1 MKTKFFNLTVA
12 ETLRKLHSS
21 TNGLSSKEVLI
32 RREKD
37 GSNVLETKKH
47 STLLEKFVAQFK
59 DLMIIILMIAAL
71 ISMLAGEVSDSII
84 IFIVVFLNAV
94 FGVFQETKAE
104 NAIDSLK
111 EMTTPFSRVK
121 RDGIVS
127 QIKSTELVSG
137 DVILLEA
144 GDIVPADARIIS
156 QNALR
161 AEEAA
166 LTGESVPVSK
176 DIRPLTD
183 ENPPLGERSNML
195 FMNTVI
201 ANGTAEA
208 VVVATGMKT
217 EVGHVAKM
225 LDSAENS
232 VTPLQKN
239 IAHLSKV
246 LTVLILIIAVVIFVF
261 GALTKRESILDMLLT
276 SISLAVAAI
285 PEGLPA
291 IVTITLALGTQAMS
305 KKNALVR
312 KLPAVETLGTC
323 EIICSDKTGTLT
335 QNKMRVEQFYANQ
348 TLQKA
353 LDFDKKNAPNLQL
366 AMILANDAKE
376 SENGPIGDPT
386 ETALLDFFVETG
398 ASADI
403 QKIQHDYPRLASLP
417 FDSNRKLMSAV
428 VEHKGQKLLFT
439 KGAIDE
445 LLKRVT
451 KIEEDGNVRPI
462 SASDKQKILE
472 MNKQLAFQALRVLGY
487 AYRPLDE
494 LSELTSENYEKDL
507 IFTGMTGMIDPQR
520 PEVENAVFEAKNAG
534 IKTIMITGDH
544 KETARA
550 IAIRLGII
558 AESDLN
564 GVITGS
570 ELDELSDKE
579 LQKNIGKYSVYA
591 RVAPEHK
598 VRIVKAWQAC
608 GKIVAMTGDG
618 VNDAP
623 ALKQADIGVG
633 MGITGTEASKNAAD
647 IVLAD
652 DNFATIIVAVKEGRK
667 VFANI
672 QKAVQY
678 LLSANLGEVLTLFM
692 MTMLNWSIFAPVQ
705 ILWINLVTDTFPAI
719 ALGIEKSEKNV
730 MTQKPRGSKSN
741 FLSNGVGFAI
751 IYQGLLEGLLTLGV
765 YLWAVTFPVHSGSA
779 AIHADALTMS
789 YATLGMIQL
798 FHAFNSKSIHETIF
812 TKKTFEN
819 KFFNLAV
826 LVSAVLLASTIF
838 VPALNPIFHVSS
850 LSWMQWSIVLMAG
863 LLMIVIVETVKFF
876 TRQKM
881 SANPDKGS
889 R

>member
-1 MKTKFFNLTVA
+1 METKFFNLTVE

-21 TNGLSSKEVLI
+21 TNGLSSKEVMT

-37 GSNVLETKKH
+37 GANVLETKKH

-121 RDGIVS
+121 RDGIIS

-137 DVILLEA
+137 DIILLEA

-208 VVVATGMKT
+208 VVVATGMRT

-225 LDSAENS
+225 LDSAEDS

-305 KKNALVR
+305 RKNALVR

-335 QNKMRVEQFYANQ
+335 QNKMRVEQFYADQ

-386 ETALLDFFVETG
+386 ETALLDFFAENG
-398 ASADI
+398 ASAKI
-403 QKIQHDYPRLASLP
+403 QTVQHDYPRLASLP

-428 VEHKGQKLLFT
+428 VEHKGQKILFT

-451 KIEEDGNVRPI
+451 KIEENGDVRPI
-462 SASDKQKILE
+462 NASDKQQILE

-570 ELDELSDKE
+570 ELDELSDSE
-579 LQKNIGKYSVYA
+579 LQKNIEKYSVYA

-598 VRIVKAWQAC
+598 VRIVKAWQAR

-765 YLWAVTFPVHSGSA
+765 YLWAVTFPVHSGSV
-779 AIHADALTMS
+779 AIHADALTMA

-812 TKKTFEN
+812 
-819 KFFNLAV
+819 
-826 LVSAVLLASTIF
+826 I
-838 VPALNPIFHVSS
+838 PGLNSIFHVSS

-863 LLMIVIVETVKFF
+863 VLMIVIVETVKLF

-881 SANPDKGS
+881 SVSSDEGS
-889 R
+889 K

>member
-1 MKTKFFNLTVA
+1 METKFFALTVD

-21 TNGLSSKEVLI
+21 TNGLSNEEVLA

-37 GSNVLETKKH
+37 GPNVLETKRH
-47 STLLEKFVAQFK
+47 STLPEKFIAQFK

-71 ISMLAGEVSDSII
+71 ISMLAGEVSDAAI

-94 FGVFQETKAE
+94 FGVFQETRAE
-104 NAIDSLK
+104 NAIDSLQ
-111 EMTTPFSRVK
+111 EMTTPFSRVR

-176 DIRPLTD
+176 DERPLTD

-208 VVVATGMKT
+208 AVVATGMRT
-217 EVGHVAKM
+217 EVGHVARM
-225 LDSAENS
+225 LDSAEDS

-261 GALTKRESILDMLLT
+261 GTLTGRESVLDMLLT

-305 KKNALVR
+305 RKNALVR

-335 QNKMRVEQFYANQ
+335 QNRMRVEQFYANRK
-348 TLQKA
+348 LQKA
-353 LDFDKKNAPNLQL
+353 LDFDRKQASSLQL
-366 AMILANDAKE
+366 AMILANDARE
-376 SENGPIGDPT
+376 SEDGPIGDPT
-386 ETALLDFFVETG
+386 ETALLDFFVENG
-398 ASADI
+398 ASEEVR
-403 QKIQHDYPRLASLP
+403 KIQQDYPRIASLP
-417 FDSNRKLMSAV
+417 FDSDRKLMSAV
-428 VEHKGQKLLFT
+428 VEHEGQKILFT
-439 KGAIDE
+439 KGAVDE

-451 KIEEDGNVRPI
+451 RIEENGVVRPI
-462 SASDKQKILE
+462 DDSDKQRILE
-472 MNKQLAFQALRVLGY
+472 VNGQLAFQAMRVLGY
-487 AYRPLDE
+487 AFRPLNEPD
-494 LSELTSENYEKDL
+494 ELTSENYEKDL

-520 PEVENAVFEAKNAG
+520 PEVRNAVSEAGNAG

-558 AESDLN
+558 AEGDLN

-570 ELDELSDKE
+570 ELDEMSDEK
-579 LQKNIGKYSVYA
+579 LQENIGKYSVYA

-598 VRIVKAWQAC
+598 VRIVKAWQAR

-652 DNFATIIVAVKEGRK
+652 DNFATIIIAVREGRK

-765 YLWAVTFPVHSGSA
+765 YLWAVTFPVHSGDA
-779 AIHADALTMS
+779 AVHADALTMA
-789 YATLGMIQL
+789 YATLGLIQL
-798 FHAFNSKSIHETIF
+798 FHAFNSKSIHGTIF
-812 TKKTFEN
+812 TKQTLKN

-826 LVSAVLLASTIF
+826 LVSAVLLASTILI
-838 VPALNPIFHVSS
+838 PGLNPVFHVSS
-850 LSWMQWSIVLMAG
+850 LSWAQWGIVFLAGVLMIA
-863 LLMIVIVETVKFF
+863 IVETVKFF
-876 TRQKM
+876 SRQET
-881 SANPDKGS
+881 SAKSVEES

>member
-21 TNGLSSKEVLI
+21 TNGLSNKEVLT

-176 DIRPLTD
+176 DIHPLTD

-261 GALTKRESILDMLLT
+261 GTLTKRESILDMLLT

-398 ASADI
+398 ASAEI
-403 QKIQHDYPRLASLP
+403 QKIQYDYPRLASLP

-428 VEHKGQKLLFT
+428 VEHKGQKVLFT
-439 KGAIDE
+439 KGAVDE

-558 AESDLN
+558 SESDLN

-838 VPALNPIFHVSS
+838 VPVLNPIFHVSS

-863 LLMIVIVETVKFF
+863 VLMIVIVETVKFF

-881 SANPDKGS
+881 SANPDEKS

>member
-1 MKTKFFNLTVA
+1 METKFFNLTVE
-12 ETLRKLHSS
+12 ETLRKLNSS
-21 TNGLSSKEVLI
+21 TNGLSSREVLT

-121 RDGIVS
+121 RDGIIS

-137 DVILLEA
+137 DIILLEA

-208 VVVATGMKT
+208 VVVATGMRT

-225 LDSAENS
+225 LDSAEDS

-305 KKNALVR
+305 RKNALVR

-335 QNKMRVEQFYANQ
+335 QNKMRVEQFYADQ

-386 ETALLDFFVETG
+386 ETALLDFFVENG
-398 ASADI
+398 ASAKI
-403 QKIQHDYPRLASLP
+403 QTVQHDYPRLASLP

-428 VEHKGQKLLFT
+428 VEHKGQKILFT
-439 KGAIDE
+439 KGAVDE

-451 KIEEDGNVRPI
+451 KIEENGDVRPI
-462 SASDKQKILE
+462 NASDKQQILE

-494 LSELTSENYEKDL
+494 LDELTSENYEKDL

-544 KETARA
+544 KDTARA

-579 LQKNIGKYSVYA
+579 LQRNIGKYSVYA

-705 ILWINLVTDTFPAI
+705 ILWINLVTDTFPA
-719 ALGIEKSEKNV
+719 
-730 MTQKPRGSKSN
+730 
-741 FLSNGVGFAI
+741 NGVGFAI

-765 YLWAVTFPVHSGSA
+765 YLWAVTFPVHSGSD
-779 AIHADALTMS
+779 AIHADALTMA

-838 VPALNPIFHVSS
+838 IPGLNSIFHVSS

-863 LLMIVIVETVKFF
+863 VLMIVIVETVKLF
-876 TRQKM
+876 TRKKM
-881 SANPDKGS
+881 AANSAEGS
-889 R
+889 K

>member
-21 TNGLSSKEVLI
+21 TDGLSSKEVLT

-838 VPALNPIFHVSS
+838 VPVLNPIFHVSS

>member
-21 TNGLSSKEVLI
+21 TNGLSNKEVLT

-261 GALTKRESILDMLLT
+261 GTLTKRESILDMLLT

-398 ASADI
+398 ASAEI

-428 VEHKGQKLLFT
+428 VEHKGQKVLFT
-439 KGAIDE
+439 KGAVDE

-838 VPALNPIFHVSS
+838 VPVLNPIFHVSS

-863 LLMIVIVETVKFF
+863 VLMIVIVETVKFF

-881 SANPDKGS
+881 SANPDEKS

>member
-1 MKTKFFNLTVA
+1 METKFFNLTVE

-21 TNGLSSKEVLI
+21 TNGLSSKEVMT

-37 GSNVLETKKH
+37 GANVLETKKH
-47 STLLEKFVAQFK
+47 STLLEKFLAQFK

-121 RDGIVS
+121 RNGIIS
-127 QIKSTELVSG
+127 QIKSTELVPG
-137 DVILLEA
+137 DIILLEA
-144 GDIVPADARIIS
+144 GDIVPADSRIIS

-176 DIRPLTD
+176 DIHPLTD

-201 ANGTAEA
+201 ANGTAAA

-225 LDSAENS
+225 LDSAEDS

-261 GALTKRESILDMLLT
+261 GALMKRESILDMFLT

-335 QNKMRVEQFYANQ
+335 QNKMRVEQFYADQ
-348 TLQKA
+348 KLQKA

-366 AMILANDAKE
+366 SMILANDAKE

-386 ETALLDFFVETG
+386 ETALLDFFVENG
-398 ASADI
+398 ASAKI
-403 QKIQHDYPRLASLP
+403 QTVQHDYPRLASLP
-417 FDSNRKLMSAV
+417 FDSNRKLMSAI
-428 VEHKGQKLLFT
+428 VEHNGQKILFT
-439 KGAIDE
+439 KGAVDE

-451 KIEEDGNVRPI
+451 KIEENGEVRPI
-462 SASDKQKILE
+462 NASDKQQILE

-494 LSELTSENYEKDL
+494 LPELTSENYEKDL

-534 IKTIMITGDH
+534 IRTIMITGDH

-570 ELDELSDKE
+570 ELDELSDSE
-579 LQKNIGKYSVYA
+579 LQKNIEKYSVYA
-591 RVAPEHK
+591 RVSPEHK
-598 VRIVKAWQAC
+598 VRIVKAWQKR

-730 MTQKPRGSKSN
+730 MTQKPRGLKSN

-751 IYQGLLEGLLTLGV
+751 IYEETIEGVLTLGV
-765 YLWAVTFPVHSGSA
+765 
-779 AIHADALTMS
+779 
-789 YATLGMIQL
+789 
-798 FHAFNSKSIHETIF
+798 
-812 TKKTFEN
+812 
-819 KFFNLAV
+819 
-826 LVSAVLLASTIF
+826 
-838 VPALNPIFHVSS
+838 
-850 LSWMQWSIVLMAG
+850 
-863 LLMIVIVETVKFF
+863 
-876 TRQKM
+876 
-881 SANPDKGS
+881 
-889 R
+889 